1 MSAPGREG
9 AFGGPR
15 GRKLTEELSD
25 SDRTRLAPEF
35 LDNEETYWRLRDR
48 LREHHRGKW
57 VAVHQGRLV
66 AESDGV
72 FEVLDKVNELGAHA
86 YVACVGEEERPF
98 VVRATFSYDVAY
110 RPFALPRVAAR
121 FAGGRAEASVIFDDV
136 GRDVLNQLR
145 VTFDGP
151 AGRVDVEEAS

>member
-1 MSAPGREG
+1 M
-9 AFGGPR
+9 

-48 LREHHRGKW
+48 LLEHHRGTW
-57 VAVHQGRLV
+57 VAIHRGRLV
-66 AESDGV
+66 AESDNV
-72 FEVLDKVNELGAHA
+72 FEVLDKVKELGAHA

-98 VVRATFSYDVAY
+98 VVRGIVGSAATALVY
-110 RPFALPRVAAR
+110 RGSVEI
-121 FAGGRAEASVIFDDV
+121 AGHVCDSLIQLANNRERII

-151 AGRVDVEEAS
+151 AGRVDVEEPR